1 MNMEKNYPYSF
12 LLALLG
18 LIFTTASCEL
28 AEQLN
33 PESDSEKNVRIFT
46 KGGNWNVDT
55 LNVKTDLFGGGIST
69 ITSDTSYLNYGTIEF
84 QDPEATLNPGYGA
97 GYMIHR
103 YMKNSDSHVDTL
115 AWVPYNF
122 NSVGQEGVITIFISE
137 PGKDK
142 VVGAFDMYLDLN
154 IREDKKVRFSGW
166 RRETIYGGSGG
177 SYGLYRSYS
186 LSR

>member
-1 MNMEKNYPYSF
+1 MKRNFFSF
-12 LLALLG
+12 FIIALLG
-18 LIFTTASCEL
+18 VVFTISSCEL
-28 AEQLN
+28 AEQLD
-33 PESDSEKNVRIFT
+33 PESDSEKSVRIFT

-55 LNVKTDLFGGGIST
+55 LNVKTDLYNAGIST
-69 ITSDTSYLNYGTIEF
+69 VTSDTTYLNYGTIEF
-84 QDPEATLNPGYGA
+84 QDPGAALNPGYGA

-103 YMKNSDSHVDTL
+103 YVKVGTNHIDTL

-142 VVGAFDMYLDLN
+142 VVGASDMYLDLN
-154 IREDKKVRFSGW
+154 TREDKTVKFSGW
-166 RRETIYGGSGG
+166 RRESIYGGSGG
-177 SYGLYRSYS
+177 SYGWYRSYS

>member
-1 MNMEKNYPYSF
+1 MKRNHTNFF
-12 LLALLG
+12 LVALLG
-18 LIFTTASCEL
+18 VVFTISSCEL

-55 LNVKTDLFGGGIST
+55 LNVKTDLYSAGNST
-69 ITSDTSYLNYGTIEF
+69 ITSDTTYLNFGTIEF
-84 QDPEATLNPGYGA
+84 QDPNAASNPGYGA
-97 GYMIHR
+97 GYMIQR
-103 YMKNSDSHVDTL
+103 YVKDGVNHIDTL

-122 NSVGQEGVITIFISE
+122 SSVGQEGVITIFISE

-142 VVGAFDMYLDLN
+142 VVGASDMYLDLN
-154 IREDKKVRFSGW
+154 IREDKKVKFSGW

-177 SYGLYRSYS
+177 SYGWYRSYS

>member
-1 MNMEKNYPYSF
+1 MKRNHFNFFVVVM
-12 LLALLG
+12 LG
-18 LIFTTASCEL
+18 VVFTISSCEL

-33 PESDSEKNVRIFT
+33 PESDSEKNVRILT

-55 LNVKTDLFGGGIST
+55 LNVKTDLFSAGNST
-69 ITSDTSYLNYGTIEF
+69 ITSDTTYLNYGTIEF
-84 QDPEATLNPGYGA
+84 QDPDAAANPGYGA

-103 YMKNSDSHVDTL
+103 YIKNNVNHIDTL

-122 NSVGQEGVITIFISE
+122 NSVGQEGVITIFLSE

-154 IREDKKVRFSGW
+154 IREDKKVKFSGW
-166 RRETIYGGSGG
+166 RRETIHGGSGG
-177 SYGLYRSYS
+177 SYGLFRSYS